1 MICPVCGDDDS
12 TIVSFSAE
20 TLFVKQY
27 KYICKNNHE
36 FSTLEIY
43 PSCLAKTRELTSATR
58 KIQRAMGNYRRNLSI
73 TLDERCIDDIAA
85 DYNLTA
91 TRVRQI
97 RAKFLANEKTAI
109 SAKINEVKRRNHL
122 P

>member
-1 MICPVCGDDDS
+1 MICPICGSYDS
-12 TIVSFSAE
+12 TVVSFSTGNSFLKE
-20 TLFVKQY
+20 Y
-27 KYICKNNHE
+27 RYSCDNYHE

-43 PSCLAKTRELTSATR
+43 PSQLAKTRELSSATR
-58 KIQRAMGNYRRNLSI
+58 KIQRTIKHYRRDLFI

-97 RAKFLANEKTAI
+97 RAKFLANEKKAI
-109 SAKINEVKRRNHL
+109 SAKINDVERRIK
-122 P
+122 

>member
-1 MICPVCGDDDS
+1 MICPVCGSCDS
-12 TIVSFSAE
+12 TIVSFSVGNSF
-20 TLFVKQY
+20 LK
-27 KYICKNNHE
+27 KYRYSCENDHE

-43 PSCLAKTRELTSATR
+43 PSQLANTRELSSATR

-73 TLDERCIDDIAA
+73 TLDERCMNDIAA

-97 RAKFLANEKTAI
+97 RSKFLANEKTAI
-109 SAKINEVKRRNHL
+109 SARINDVERRIE
-122 P
+122 